1 MTTHTLTAT
10 PHAEPRRTSRTN
22 VPTKRIPLHRVVAVE
37 LRKSVDTRAGWFD
50 MALSWLNGFFL
61 FGEETSSPEPTSST
75 FEAATTTPT
84 LSGGGY
90 TVQSGACIDPAG
102 RPRPCTDI

>member
-1 MTTHTLTAT
+1 MF
-10 PHAEPRRTSRTN
+10 RSMSRTAA
-22 VPTKRIPLHRVVAVE
+22 VAVVALTFV
-37 LRKSVDTRAGWFD
+37 LASVPAAQASPFGPSVDTRAGWLD
-50 MALSWLNGFFL
+50 LALSWLNGFFL
-61 FGEETSSPEPTSST
+61 FGEETASPQPTSSST

-90 TVQSGACIDPAG
+90 TVQSGTCIDPAG